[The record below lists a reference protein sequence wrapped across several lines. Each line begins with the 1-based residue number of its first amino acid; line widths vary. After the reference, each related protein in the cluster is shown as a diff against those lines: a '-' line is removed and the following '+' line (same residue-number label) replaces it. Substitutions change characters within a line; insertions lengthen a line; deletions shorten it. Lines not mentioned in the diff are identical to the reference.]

1 MIILCIDGIFFF
13 MFIFLSRDKLFEL
26 LRDVYLFNVNCLGVE
41 DLVIVCEGFGWR
53 NVNWFFCNYENDVG
67 VYCYK
72 SGKWMY
78 WWMNEWMEFFC
89 IYNYISL
96 YFIIYIIKIYSLY
109 NVGVLVEECY
119 DGNCR
124 GLLEV
129 FLDNIVCWWVWLKG
143 CWCYL

>member
-1 MIILCIDGIFFF
+1 MYIRWLYFVLMVFCIDGIFFF

-26 LRDVYLFNVNCLGVE
+26 LRDVYLLNVNCLGVE

-72 SGKWMY
+72 SGKWMN
-78 WWMNEWMEFFC
+78 WWMDRW
-89 IYNYISL
+89 IDGVYIVYDYISL

-109 NVGVLVEECY
+109 NVGVLLEECY

-129 FLDNIVCWWVWLKG
+129 FLDNIVC
-143 CWCYL
+143 